1 MLSSVFHCFR
11 AITRRV
17 QCTFQY
23 HKQFNKAR
31 PIFLLDSASKSD
43 KLYED
48 RSCFVSPAKG
58 CLRLLQSITF
68 RRAGL
73 AAFLSIMTAM
83 FPDQSLQAQ
92 TRGDD
97 PMSAGSA
104 TDSTALQP
112 IGPDGS
118 TSGSVIDSHALRR
131 VTTLCQPELA
141 RFCPALEPSAIPRNQ
156 AICLKS
162 YKTNLSLGCRHAVNA
177 VTR

>member
-1 MLSSVFHCFR
+1 
-11 AITRRV
+11 
-17 QCTFQY
+17 
-23 HKQFNKAR
+23 
-31 PIFLLDSASKSD
+31 
-43 KLYED
+43 
-48 RSCFVSPAKG
+48 
-58 CLRLLQSITF
+58 LLQSITF
-68 RRAGL
+68 RRAGV

-83 FPDQSLQAQ
+83 LPDQLLQAQ

-97 PMSAGSA
+97 PGSA
-104 TDSTALQP
+104 ADSTALQP

-118 TSGSVIDSHALRR
+118 SSGSVIDSRALRR
-131 VTTLCQPELA
+131 VTTSCQPELA